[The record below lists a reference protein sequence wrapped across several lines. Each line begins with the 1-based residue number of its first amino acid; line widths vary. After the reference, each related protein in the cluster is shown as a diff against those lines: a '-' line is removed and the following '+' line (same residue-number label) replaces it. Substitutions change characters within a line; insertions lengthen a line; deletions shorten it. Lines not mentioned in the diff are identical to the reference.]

1 MPMIDRT
8 GHAPVIVVTGGSD
21 GIGRAAVRAFAQQGA
36 TVVMVGRNEAK
47 TAAAARSIM
56 TETGSRTVSWRIAD
70 LSTRTGV
77 QELAS
82 ALRATYPRIDVLC
95 NNAGAMFLERQ
106 LTVDGIERTF
116 ALNHLA
122 YFALTLELLPSL
134 QAAAQ
139 SPTQPGIPARI
150 INVASRAHKN
160 ARVDLA
166 DLARAT
172 DFGGWRAY
180 CNSKL
185 CNIWFTRS
193 LARRLP
199 HDAVVV
205 HTMHPGVV
213 STRFA
218 TNNGS
223 MGRFLR
229 RVMDLRSVT
238 PEQGA
243 DTMVWLATTL
253 DESVLRASG
262 GYWYK
267 RRPGSLSR
275 AASDDGRAEQLW
287 AMSASLTELD
297 ADRLVADSALSASA
311 TRSSAGESS

>member
-1 MPMIDRT
+1 MIDRT
-8 GHAPVIVVTGGSD
+8 GHAPVIVVTGASD
-21 GIGRAAVRAFAQQGA
+21 GIGRAAVQAFARQGA

-56 TETGSRTVSWRIAD
+56 TETGSRAISWHIAD

-77 QELAS
+77 HELAI
-82 ALRATYPRIDVLC
+82 ALRQSCPHIDVLC
-95 NNAGAMFLERQ
+95 NNAGAMFLERA
-106 LTVDGIERTF
+106 LTADGVERTF

-122 YFALTLELLPSL
+122 YFTLTLELLPSL
-134 QAAAQ
+134 QAAAA
-139 SPTQPGIPARI
+139 SPTQPGVPVRI
-150 INVASRAHKN
+150 VNVASRAHKN
-160 ARVDLA
+160 ARVDFA
-166 DLARAT
+166 DLALAT

-185 CNIWFTRS
+185 CNIWFTRA
-193 LARRLP
+193 LARRLNP
-199 HDAVVV
+199 DAVVV

-238 PEQGA
+238 AAQGA

-253 DESVLRASG
+253 DEHVCRASG
-262 GYWYK
+262 SYWYK
-267 RRPGSLSR
+267 RSPGSLSR
-275 AASDDGRAEQLW
+275 AANDDGRAEQLW
-287 AMSASLTELD
+287 TMSASLTDLD
-297 ADRLVADSALSASA
+297 ADRLIADSVLMRGALPP
-311 TRSSAGESS
+311 AGESH

>member
-1 MPMIDRT
+1 MDAPAGRT
-8 GHAPVIVVTGGSD
+8 PVIVVTGASD
-21 GIGRAAVRAFAQQGA
+21 GIGRAAVREFARLGH

-47 TAAAARSIM
+47 TAAAARAIM
-56 TETGSRTVSWRIAD
+56 TETGRRDISWLIAD
-70 LSTRTGV
+70 LSTQSGV
-77 QELAS
+77 QELAT
-82 ALRATYPRIDVLC
+82 ALRARCPRIDVLC
-95 NNAGAMFLERQ
+95 NNAGAMFLERE

-122 YFALTLELLPSL
+122 YFGLTLELLPSL

-139 SPTQPGIPARI
+139 SPPRPGVPARI

-160 ARVDLA
+160 ARVHLA
-166 DLARAT
+166 DLPLAT

-193 LARRLP
+193 LARRLRS
-199 HDAVVV
+199 DAVVV
-205 HTMHPGVV
+205 HAMHPGVV

-218 TNNGS
+218 INNGA

-238 PEQGA
+238 PAQGA
-243 DTMVWLATTL
+243 DTMVWLATTSAP
-253 DESVLRASG
+253 EVLQSSG
-262 GYWYK
+262 AYWYK

-275 AASDDGRAEQLW
+275 AAHDDRRAEQLW
-287 AMSASLTELD
+287 TMSASLTGLD
-297 ADRLVADSALSASA
+297 ADRLVADGASRGHPA
-311 TRSSAGESS
+311 PRPGDAV